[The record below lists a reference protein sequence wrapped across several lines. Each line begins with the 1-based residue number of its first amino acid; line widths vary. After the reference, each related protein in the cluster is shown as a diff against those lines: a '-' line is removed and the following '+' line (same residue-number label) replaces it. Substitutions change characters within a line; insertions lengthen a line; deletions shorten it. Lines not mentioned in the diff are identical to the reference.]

1 MNEDARGLV
10 PLDELDDLEVA
21 EGYTDIRG
29 FDAYLPDGRKIGEV
43 DELLVDTAAR
53 RVAAITLDLDHDGP
67 DLGRDADTR
76 VAIEHVEIDTPSRR
90 VLITSAGVGGLGLGS
105 GGDTAAGTT
114 TRRGLFEDTSRR
126 DAGEAEERMTLAKE
140 ELDLRK
146 ERMAAGAVDV
156 HKTVETE
163 HVSES
168 VPLMREEVSVER
180 RPITDPTVGTEARFE
195 GDEIRIP
202 VVEEEVVVEKRPV
215 VREELVVRKSQVQE
229 NQVVEADLRREHAE
243 VTENGE
249 VRRADGMRAD
259 EGLRSGEDLRA
270 DEGLDPKHPFRG
282 GRDLDGDGVR

>member
-29 FDAYLPDGRKIGEV
+29 FEAYLPDGRKIGEV

-53 RVAAITLDLDHDGP
+53 RVAAITLDLDDDAP

-90 VLITSAGVGGLGLGS
+90 VLITSAGVGALGL
-105 GGDTAAGTT
+105 GGDTAAAAGAA
-114 TRRGLFEDTSRR
+114 RGGLFEDTSRR
-126 DAGEAEERMTLAKE
+126 DAGGTEERMTLAKE

-163 HVSES
+163 HVRES

-180 RPITDPTVGTEARFE
+180 RPITDPTMGTEARFE

-249 VRRADGMRAD
+249 VRRTDG
-259 EGLRSGEDLRA
+259 LRA
-270 DEGLDPKHPFRG
+270 DESPRSDEGVDLKHPLRG

>member
-10 PLDELDDLEVA
+10 PLDEAGDLEVA

-43 DELLVDTAAR
+43 DELLVDRAAR
-53 RVAAITLDLDHDGP
+53 RVAAITLDLDDDGP

-90 VLITSAGVGGLGLGS
+90 VLIRSEGVGALGVT
-105 GGDTAAGTT
+105 GGAAAAGTT
-114 TRRGLFEDTSRR
+114 RGGLFADTTGRGT
-126 DAGEAEERMTLAKE
+126 GEAEERMTLAKE

-156 HKTVETE
+156 HKHVETE
-163 HVSES
+163 HVRES

-180 RPITDPTVGTEARFE
+180 RPITEPNAGTEARFE

-215 VREELVVRKSQVQE
+215 VREELVVRKRQVQE
-229 NQVVEADLRREHAE
+229 EQVVEADLRRERAE
-243 VTENGE
+243 VTGTGD
-249 VRRADGMRAD
+249 VRRPDG
-259 EGLRSGEDLRA
+259 LRA
-270 DEGLDPKHPFRG
+270 DESLRADREGADLEHPFRG

>member
-10 PLDELDDLEVA
+10 PLDDLDDVEVA

-29 FDAYLPDGRKIGEV
+29 FEAYLPDGRKIGEV

-53 RVAAITLDLDHDGP
+53 RVAAITLDLDDDGP
-67 DLGRDADTR
+67 DIGREPHPR

-90 VLITSAGVGGLGLGS
+90 VLITSTGVGALGLG
-105 GGDTAAGTT
+105 GAAGTGT
-114 TRRGLFEDTSRR
+114 ARGGLFEDTSRR
-126 DAGEAEERMTLAKE
+126 DTGADEQRLTLAQE
-140 ELDLRK
+140 ELDVRK

-163 HVSES
+163 HVRES
-168 VPLMREEVSVER
+168 VPLMHEEVTVER
-180 RPITDPTVGTEARFE
+180 RPITDPNVGTDARFE

-202 VVEEEVVVEKRPV
+202 MVEEEVVVEKRPV

-229 NQVVEADLRREHAE
+229 EQVVEADLRREHAE
-243 VTENGE
+243 VRETGE
-249 VRRADGMRAD
+249 VRH
-259 EGLRSGEDLRA
+259 SG
-270 DEGLDPKHPFRG
+270 GDPLRG